1 MGIPP
6 LNVANDVAMTFGSH
20 GRTRTRWSL
29 FGASVAVYL
38 IGLMLVAPSAGEGA
52 EVLVLL
58 LVIAGAFLWGW
69 KGGLVASAILIPLNI
84 LLIEALATDAS
95 SLSAAELPRPL
106 LIAIAGLGAG
116 TIAGLRAQVIRIA
129 NERKAAQRS
138 LEEEHQLRGH
148 LAKISRSLSE
158 ARSLDDLVSSLN
170 LSLKGVVEFDH
181 LLLGIRKNAGGDLK
195 ISHSMGTSQVDIP
208 RVTRLPR
215 IKSDVSIVSGDLTG
229 LSRSEVDELSNIR
242 AVFKRARLRSWIMT
256 PLFSRDRLIGLL
268 IVAARQSDV
277 YNANYGEI
285 FDGIGAQIAPV
296 LDNAVT
302 MEKERELFGRMET
315 QNWDLLQAKAELQA
329 TATELT
335 TKNEALEAASETRTA
350 FLSMISHELRT
361 PLTIMNGFAEYLMLN
376 SDKNLTETQ
385 LHYVGVMQKNGIQ
398 LSRLVDDLLDV
409 ARMESG
415 KFELEFTEIDA
426 VTHIQDVGRGFNT
439 IASAKNQNLNIAI
452 PDEEAWVTADRGRLT
467 QVVSNLLSNAS
478 KYSDEGTDIDLS
490 IAIDAEKI
498 TCTVTDHGM
507 GMSDEALSNIFQT
520 FYRAPE
526 LKSQNVPGTGLG
538 LVIARSIINQ
548 HGGEI
553 SVESTPGE
561 GSVFEFWLP
570 LANADSWANTPPETA
585 THEAA

>member
-1 MGIPP
+1 M
-6 LNVANDVAMTFGSH
+6 
-20 GRTRTRWSL
+20 
-29 FGASVAVYL
+29 
-38 IGLMLVAPSAGEGA
+38 
-52 EVLVLL
+52 
-58 LVIAGAFLWGW
+58 
-69 KGGLVASAILIPLNI
+69 
-84 LLIEALATDAS
+84 
-95 SLSAAELPRPL
+95 
-106 LIAIAGLGAG
+106 
-116 TIAGLRAQVIRIA
+116 
-129 NERKAAQRS
+129 
-138 LEEEHQLRGH
+138 
-148 LAKISRSLSE
+148 
-158 ARSLDDLVSSLN
+158 
-170 LSLKGVVEFDH
+170 
-181 LLLGIRKNAGGDLK
+181 
-195 ISHSMGTSQVDIP
+195 
-208 RVTRLPR
+208 
-215 IKSDVSIVSGDLTG
+215 SIVSGDLTG
-229 LSRSEVDELSNIR
+229 LSRSEVDELSSIR
-242 AVFKRARLRSWIMT
+242 AVFERARLRSWIIT
-256 PLFSRDRLIGLL
+256 PLYSRDRLIGLL

-277 YNANYGEI
+277 YDANYGEI

-329 TATELT
+329 TAAELT

-361 PLTIMNGFAEYLMLN
+361 PLTIMNGFAEYLMMN
-376 SDKNLTETQ
+376 SDKNLTEAQ
-385 LHYVGVMQKNGIQ
+385 LQYVGVMQNNGIQ

-409 ARMESG
+409 ARLESG
-415 KFELEFTEIDA
+415 KFELEFSEIDA

-439 IASAKNQNLNIAI
+439 IASAKKQNLNITI
-452 PDEEAWVTADRGRLT
+452 PDEKAWVTADRGRLT

-478 KYSDEGTDIDLS
+478 KYSDEGTDIGLS
-490 IAIDAEKI
+490 IAIDAQKV

-507 GMSDEALSNIFQT
+507 GMSDEALSSIFQT

-553 SVESTPGE
+553 SVESTPGK

-570 LANADSWANTPPETA
+570 LSNTDSWSNTPLETA